1 MLQPEWTVTVA
12 LNYIP
17 KSKMFFQN
25 NNITKMGNNFC
36 VCLCLTLF
44 IKKIYR
50 IGLQCAHWWTWIS
63 LFTVGKIVSIA
74 INRRYQDLDYF
85 CYLCRE

>member
-36 VCLCLTLF
+36 VCVCLTLF
-44 IKKIYR
+44 IKKYIGSVCNAR
-50 IGLQCAHWWTWIS
+50 IGGHGS
-63 LFTVGKIVSIA
+63 LCLPWEK
-74 INRRYQDLDYF
+74 
-85 CYLCRE
+85 